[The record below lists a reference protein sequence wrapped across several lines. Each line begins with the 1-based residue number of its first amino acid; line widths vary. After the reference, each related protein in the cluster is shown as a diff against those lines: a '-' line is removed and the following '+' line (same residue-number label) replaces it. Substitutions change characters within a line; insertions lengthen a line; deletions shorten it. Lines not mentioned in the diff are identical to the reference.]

1 MLIIVPDID
10 KEQILH
16 LLCVQYYACWP
27 TFLLFQQWHMGILQ
41 FTEELEHP
49 LRLLQAGKQVRKD
62 RSVFCSFA
70 DLGLGDMCYIVFC
83 SFPYQELGLCATLYY
98 GLPGVGCYV
107 LPCILLLCWPGV
119 RCYVLHCIIADP
131 NGCYVL
137 HCIIADPSWVLCVT
151 LYYGNSCIFLPPSTP
166 PPPPLFPPLSSRQG
180 LTV

>member
-1 MLIIVPDID
+1 MSYHWNCGSALVLTFLVIQYYSGVKTMLIIVPDID

-83 SFPYQELGLCATLYY
+83 SFPDPELGLCATLYY

-119 RCYVLHCIIADP
+119 RCYVLHCIKADREL
-131 NGCYVL
+131 GVMCYTVL
-137 HCIIADPSWVLCVT
+137 
-151 LYYGNSCIFLPPSTP
+151 
-166 PPPPLFPPLSSRQG
+166 
-180 LTV
+180 